1 MPCGCLLNGCTDE
14 WMNKWVIIWSN
25 ATSHFG
31 YCAYYCCCLATR
43 VPLLCNPVDC
53 SPPGSSVHGIFQ
65 ARILEW
71 VAISPGDLPDPGIE
85 RAASLLLSQKV
96 MLCRMCTYSQC
107 CILLLAW
114 PLYHCVALLSLITVL
129 KSVYDIKRPSNPS
142 FLLVSVCMD
151 YLSFR
156 FQSVY
161 VLTSEMSLP

>member
-1 MPCGCLLNGCTDE
+1 MCVHA
-14 WMNKWVIIWSN
+14 WVLSCIWL
-25 ATSHFG
+25 F
-31 YCAYYCCCLATR
+31 CE
-43 VPLLCNPVDC
+43 PMDC

-151 YLSFR
+151 YLSFP
-156 FQSVY
+156 FVFS
-161 VLTSEMSLP
+161 LCMSSHLKWVSHRQYNGFFFKFIHSATLY